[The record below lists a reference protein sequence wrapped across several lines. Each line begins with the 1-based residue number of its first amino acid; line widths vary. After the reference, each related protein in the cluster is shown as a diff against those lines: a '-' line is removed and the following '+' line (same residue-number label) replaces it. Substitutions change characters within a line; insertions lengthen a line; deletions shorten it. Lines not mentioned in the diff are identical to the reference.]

1 MPLPQYTDEDL
12 VTLFNTA
19 TNKQDEVFTE
29 IMYRYQEKIYWL
41 IRKMVLD
48 HDDADDLTQDVFV
61 KVYHKLND
69 FKGQSQ
75 LYTWI
80 YRIAVNHTLTFIERE
95 KRKVYFED
103 DEALERALSDKIEQE
118 MDNDADEMDKLLQL
132 AISALPEKQRAVFLM
147 RYYDEMEYKQIAEIT
162 GTSEGAL
169 KASYHH
175 AVKKI
180 EEFVKARMTK

>member
-1 MPLPQYTDEDL
+1 MSFESYTDERL
-12 VTLFNTA
+12 IEIFNTTEQKSA
-19 TNKQDEVFTE
+19 VFTE
-29 IMYRYQEKIYWL
+29 IMRRYQEKIYWL

-61 KVYHKLND
+61 KVYHKLNE

-80 YRIAVNHTLTFIERE
+80 YRIAVNHTLAFIERE
-95 KRKVYFED
+95 KRKMYFED
-103 DEALERALSDKIEQE
+103 DETLERVLSDKIEQE

-132 AISALPEKQRAVFLM
+132 AISSLPEKQRAVFLM
-147 RYYDEMEYKQIAEIT
+147 RYYDEIEYKHIAEIT

-180 EEFVKARMTK
+180 EDFVKARVNK

>member
-1 MPLPQYTDEDL
+1 MFFENHSDEQL
-12 VTLFNTA
+12 IEIFNT
-19 TNKQDEVFTE
+19 TDRKDEVFTQ
-29 IMYRYQEKIYWL
+29 IMYRYQERIYWL
-41 IRKMVLD
+41 IRKMVLS

-61 KVYHKLND
+61 KVYHKLSD
-69 FKGQSQ
+69 FRGHSK

-95 KRKVYFED
+95 KRKVHFED
-103 DEALERALSDKIEQE
+103 DSALEHILSDKIEQE
-118 MDNDADEMDKLLQL
+118 MHHEAEEMDKLLQL
-132 AISALPEKQRAVFLM
+132 AISSLPEKQRAVFLM

-180 EEFVKARMTK
+180 EEFVKARVK